1 MQKTKLLFWV
11 LIGLAMIDF
20 SVGQSLNAATSVT
33 AQKTSLASR
42 KHKASPASAHARST
56 KSTKSMNGL
65 AAVYSDKLSGRKTSS
80 GQRFC
85 QDKLTAAHRSL
96 PLGTKVL
103 VTNIRNHKSVEV
115 SINDRGPRHAG
126 RVIDLSTAAAVK
138 IGMKKT
144 GNSLVK
150 LEIVN
155 ETSAKKSSHKG

>member
-1 MQKTKLLFWV
+1 MQTTKLVFMV
-11 LIGLAMIDF
+11 MIGLAMIDF
-20 SVGQSLNAATSVT
+20 STGQSLNAATT
-33 AQKTSLASR
+33 IKIEKLSLASA
-42 KHKASPASAHARST
+42 KHAASPVSSPGKPHKT
-56 KSTKSMNGL
+56 MDGL

-115 SINDRGPRHAG
+115 SINDRGPRRAG
-126 RVIDLSTAAAVK
+126 RVIDLSAAAAVQ

-144 GNSLVK
+144 GNSPVK
-150 LEIVN
+150 LEIVSG
-155 ETSAKKSSHKG
+155 TSVPKNNRG